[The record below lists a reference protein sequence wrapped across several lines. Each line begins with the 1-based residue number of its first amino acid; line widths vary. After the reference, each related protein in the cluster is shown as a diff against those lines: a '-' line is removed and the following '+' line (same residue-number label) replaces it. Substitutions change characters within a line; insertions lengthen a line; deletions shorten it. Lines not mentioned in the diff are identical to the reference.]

1 MPTLTISDLPVGSY
15 NVSAQERNWFDLSAP
30 SPTTPFTFRAGAG
43 GAGGGVYNLAIKLQ
57 GNPTDTY
64 STPIEL
70 SWASTPGITAFKI
83 WASTTGLAGS
93 FSELAGGPYTS
104 PAVLTTIADQ
114 AQVYFTVT
122 PDTVT
127 TLNDQPRQVVGK
139 YTYKLL
145 KPSGLTGINAIAL
158 PFTRTWSQ
166 PTGADVADTELTN
179 AASLRTTMANFEFA
193 GGWDPETQTDIGY
206 LSTGGG
212 RNFGLLSGV
221 GYQVSVSANNTFY
234 TVVGIK

>member
-1 MPTLTISDLPVGSY
+1 MNPGDVYRVYFKYKSYWGDWGTESPELIYTVGAGPT
-15 NVSAQERNWFDLSAP
+15 
-30 SPTTPFTFRAGAG
+30 G

-64 STPIEL
+64 ATPIEL

-83 WASTTGLAGS
+83 WVSSTGLPGS

-104 PAVLTTIADQ
+104 PAVFTSIADQ

-145 KPSGLTGINAIAL
+145 KPAGRTGINSIAL

-179 AASLRTTMANFEFA
+179 AASLNTTMANFEFA
-193 GGWDPETQTDIGY
+193 GGWDPERQIDVGY

-212 RNFGLLSGV
+212 SNFGLLSGV